1 MSRLLRTYWR
11 QIAILAL
18 MALPLAALMV
28 LGMIWLVHSPWF
40 VPSFIAMTAAGLTT
54 AYLARSI
61 HRSRLAPG
69 APLSAADGVWAPA
82 EVQAWGQVQAIAT
95 QVQSHPPQSL
105 DEVQQLADRVV
116 QAVAQQLH
124 GKNDFAWARFTLPE
138 ILLAVEQAAQHLR
151 ASVRSRVPGAE
162 SITVAEVMTLRHW
175 YFQHESKGQVALWMY
190 RLFRFSATPLAA
202 VVQEL
207 KGAAQGAGFSAGM
220 GVVHGWMAR
229 LLAEELGRSAI
240 NLYSGRLRLTQA
252 EAQQSM
258 LDAAPAPQG
267 PVPVRILVA
276 GQVNAGKSSLTN
288 ALLGSVQ
295 SPVSEL
301 PTPGG
306 IQEFRIAA
314 RSELDLVV
322 LDTPGLNAI
331 GANRQLLLD
340 ACTQVDL
347 IVWVV
352 QANQPAR
359 APDVA
364 ALKNIR
370 DWFASRPEIK
380 PPPMVLVMTHVDRL
394 GPAREWTPPYDLV
407 QASAGK
413 AGNIRSALEQVGTLL
428 AFGEQPMVPVA
439 LRPHEAPYNLPAVWS
454 AIGASLGQAQLTA
467 LDRGLKQGLG
477 FSLARE
483 FGKCCEGGRFMV
495 GKLWA
500 DRVSGTSH
508 F

>member
-1 MSRLLRTYWR
+1 VSRLLRTYWR

-18 MALPLAALMV
+18 MTLPLAVLMV
-28 LGMIWLVHSPWF
+28 LGVVWLLHSPWF
-40 VPSFIAMTAAGLTT
+40 VPSFIAMAAAGLTT

-61 HRSRLAPG
+61 HRSRQAPG
-69 APLSAADGVWAPA
+69 APLSPADGAWAPA

-95 QVQSHPPQSL
+95 QVQAHPPQSL
-105 DEVQQLADRVV
+105 DEVQQLADQVV

-138 ILLAVEQAAQHLR
+138 ILHAVEQAAQHLR
-151 ASVRSRVPGAE
+151 VSVRSRVPGAE
-162 SITVAEVMTLRHW
+162 SITVAEVMALRRW
-175 YFQHESKGQVALWMY
+175 YLKHESKGQMAWWAY
-190 RLFRFSATPLAA
+190 RLFRLSTAPQVA

-207 KGAAQGAGFSAGM
+207 KGAAQGAGFDASWS
-220 GVVHGWMAR
+220 VVQGWMAR

-240 NLYSGRLRLTQA
+240 NLYSGRFRLTQA
-252 EAQQSM
+252 EARQSL
-258 LDAAPAPQG
+258 LDAAPTPQG
-267 PVPVRILVA
+267 PVPVRILMA

-314 RSELDLVV
+314 RGELDLVV
-322 LDTPGLNAI
+322 LDTPGLNAM
-331 GANRQLLLD
+331 GANQQLLLD
-340 ACTQVDL
+340 ACAKVDL

-352 QANQPAR
+352 QANQAAR

-364 ALKNIR
+364 ALKEIR

-407 QASAGK
+407 QAGAGK
-413 AGNIRSALEQVGTLL
+413 AGNIRLALEQVGTLL
-428 AFGEQPMVPVA
+428 AFGDQPMVPVA
-439 LRPHEAPYNLPAVWS
+439 LRLDEAPYNLPALWS

-483 FGKCCEGGRFMV
+483 FGKCCEGGRFIV

-500 DRVSGTSH
+500 DRVSKASS

>member
-1 MSRLLRTYWR
+1 MNPLLRTYWR
-11 QIAILAL
+11 QIAMGVLL
-18 MALPLAALMV
+18 ALPLMALMV
-28 LGMIWLVHSPWF
+28 LGMIWLIHSRWF
-40 VPSFIAMTAAGLTT
+40 VGSFIAMAVAGITT
-54 AYLARSI
+54 AWLGHSIRRSRMGSAARSPP
-61 HRSRLAPG
+61 AEG
-69 APLSAADGVWAPA
+69 AWAPS
-82 EVQAWGQVQAIAT
+82 EVQAWKQVQAIAT
-95 QVQSHPPQSL
+95 HIQSHPPQSL

-116 QAVAQQLH
+116 QAVARQLH
-124 GKNDFAWARFTLPE
+124 EKNDFAWARFTLPE
-138 ILLAVEQAAQHLR
+138 ILHAVEQAAQHLR

-162 SITVAEVMTLRHW
+162 SITVAEVMAFRRW
-175 YFQHESKGQVALWMY
+175 YLKHESKGQMAWWAY
-190 RLFRFSATPLAA
+190 RLFRLSTAPQVA

-207 KGAAQGAGFSAGM
+207 KGAAQGAGFDASWS
-220 GVVHGWMAR
+220 VVQGWMAR

-240 NLYSGRLRLTQA
+240 NLYSGRFRLTQA
-252 EAQQSM
+252 EARQSV

-267 PVPVRILVA
+267 PVPVRILMA

-306 IQEFRIAA
+306 IKEFRITA
-314 RSELDLVV
+314 RSDLDLVV
-322 LDTPGLNAI
+322 LDTPGLDAI
-331 GANRQLLLD
+331 GGNQQLLRD
-340 ACTQVDL
+340 ACASVDL

-359 APDVA
+359 TPDMA
-364 ALKNIR
+364 ALKDIR
-370 DWFASRPEIK
+370 DWFASRPEVK

-394 GPAREWTPPYDLV
+394 GPAREWMPPYDIA
-407 QASAGK
+407 QAGAGK
-413 AGNIRSALEQVGTLL
+413 AGNIRQALEQVGTLL
-428 AFGEQPMVPVA
+428 AFGDQPMVPVA
-439 LRPHEAPYNLPAVWS
+439 LRPHEAPYNLPALWS
-454 AIGASLGQAQLTA
+454 AIGVSLGQAQLTA